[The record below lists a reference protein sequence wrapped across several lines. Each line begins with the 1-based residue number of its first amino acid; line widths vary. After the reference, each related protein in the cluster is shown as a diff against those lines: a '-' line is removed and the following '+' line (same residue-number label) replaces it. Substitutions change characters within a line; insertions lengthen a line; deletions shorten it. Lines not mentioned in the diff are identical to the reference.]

1 MSSMSSCRLLRRPS
15 PLRLNLRLARSCFH
29 NFPLPRFGNADH
41 TTSNKHAGSESD
53 THGKEG
59 KAKVKCIQR
68 AEAAG
73 SHESANQANR
83 GEEALDSGAH
93 ATCRRGSYQRIDG
106 WLDKCVDG
114 SMNRKERHH

>member
-1 MSSMSSCRLLRRPS
+1 ML
-15 PLRLNLRLARSCFH
+15 PLQRLA
-29 NFPLPRFGNADH
+29 RFGNADH
-41 TTSNKHAGSESD
+41 TTSNKHASSESD

-59 KAKVKCIQR
+59 QAKVKCIQR

-73 SHESANQANR
+73 SYESANQANR
-83 GEEALDSGAH
+83 GEETLDSGAH

-114 SMNRKERHH
+114 SMNRKERYHEESTVGKAIGDIEGYLGQAKDEDEQ